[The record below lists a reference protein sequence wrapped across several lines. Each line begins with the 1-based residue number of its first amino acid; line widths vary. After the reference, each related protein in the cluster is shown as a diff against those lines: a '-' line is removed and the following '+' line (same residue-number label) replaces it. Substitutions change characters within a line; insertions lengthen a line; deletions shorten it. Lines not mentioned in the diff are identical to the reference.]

1 VAYAA
6 QIWIYAK
13 WKPLLSF
20 NKQKA
25 KGLFSFG
32 SKLMVVGILQTTY
45 QNIYQVVIGKFF
57 PVNMLGYYQNANS
70 LVRTPVN
77 ALSSVLSSVTYPVFS
92 SVQDDNKRLKEGLK
106 KTMQQILFWICPVL
120 VLAAVLA
127 EPLFRFVLTEK

>member
-1 VAYAA
+1 HIPSTIISGIVAVGMALLGYGVWSIVAQRLVMQVAYAA

-92 SVQDDNKRLKEGLK
+92 SVQDDNRRLKE
-106 KTMQQILFWICPVL
+106 
-120 VLAAVLA
+120 
-127 EPLFRFVLTEK
+127 